1 MAAFHPQFEDLPK
14 EFAVFPLSGVL
25 MLPRGKLPLN
35 IFERRY
41 LAMVMDSLATG
52 RMFGMIQ
59 PDPHAPA
66 PEAGRGGSDEP
77 GLYRVG
83 CLGRVS
89 SFSETDDG
97 RLLVTLTGMVR
108 FTVEA
113 ELAGHRGYRRVRGDF
128 SRYFNDMDMDMA
140 LATAEIERE
149 KLLTA
154 LRGYF
159 ARRNVDANWDAIRD
173 LSDDG
178 LIVTLSMACPFE
190 AVEKQAL
197 LEAPTDTD
205 RAATLLALLQMGAA
219 GPDAPPGHS
228 VS

>member
-1 MAAFHPQFEDLPK
+1 MAAFHPRLDDLPA
-14 EFAVFPLSGVL
+14 EFAVFPLAGAL
-25 MLPRGKLPLN
+25 LLPRGKLPLN
-35 IFERRY
+35 IFEKRY
-41 LAMVMDSLATG
+41 LAMVLDSLASG

-59 PDPHAPA
+59 PDPQAPPPHVA
-66 PEAGRGGSDEP
+66 EVADEP

-83 CLGRVS
+83 CLGRLS

-97 RLLVTLTGMVR
+97 RLLITLTGLIR

-113 ELAGHRGYRRVRGDF
+113 ERERHHGYRRVRGDF
-128 SRYFNDMDMDMA
+128 SRYAEDLM
-140 LATAEIERE
+140 LARPKIDIERD

-159 ARRNVDANWDAIRD
+159 ARRNVDANWDAIKG

-178 LIVTLSMACPFE
+178 LVITLAMACPFE

-197 LEAPTDTD
+197 LEAPTDAD

-219 GPDAPPGHS
+219 SSDLPPGHS

>member
-1 MAAFHPQFEDLPK
+1 MAAFHPRLEDLPS
-14 EFAVFPLSGVL
+14 EFAVFPLTGAL
-25 MLPRGKLPLN
+25 LLPRGKLPLN

-41 LAMVMDSLATG
+41 VAMTLDSLSNG
-52 RMFGMIQ
+52 RMLGMIQ
-59 PDPHAPA
+59 PDPQASEGA
-66 PEAGRGGSDEP
+66 DEP

-83 CLGRVS
+83 CLGRLS

-97 RLLVTLTGMVR
+97 RLLVTLTGLIR
-108 FTVEA
+108 FTIAA
-113 ELAGHRGYRRVRGDF
+113 EIEGRHGYRRVRGDF
-128 SRYFNDMDMDMA
+128 SRYGEDLA
-140 LATAEIERE
+140 LARPQAAIERD

-159 ARRNVDANWDAIRD
+159 VRRSVDANWDAIRG

-178 LIVTLSMACPFE
+178 LVITLAMACPFE

-197 LEAPTDTD
+197 LEAPTDAD

-219 GPDAPPGHS
+219 SSDLPPGHS